1 MTTETETTGAAGTP
15 KRRRTARKP
24 ADAVAGATTTKP
36 RARARRTTAEDAP
49 SASGTVAP
57 PTRSTR
63 SRTRRAAAA
72 PDSVTPESGLVPE
85 RPAADPTE
93 AGSFVDAEPASGTT
107 APDGRTPEPQTG
119 EPAETSSAAEE
130 SAGGLAD
137 PAQGITAP
145 ESASGVDSPA
155 AAPEASGQIVAAP
168 EHASPVQ
175 QRVDFPA
182 TEVRHPV
189 STSRPARPTFK
200 QSVLRAAEERFVGD
214 RVREPVTA
222 QQVDEMLVLLHRP
235 GQIRS
240 LKDAT
245 YDFLRRGMSKR
256 HAEVQLEKLRA
267 AVDPARER
275 AAA

>member
-1 MTTETETTGAAGTP
+1 MTTETETTGAGGTA

-24 ADAVAGATTTKP
+24 ADAVASATTTP

-49 SASGTVAP
+49 SASGTVAS

-72 PDSVTPESGLVPE
+72 PDTVTPDSGQAPE
-85 RPAADPTE
+85 TPAADPIE
-93 AGSFVDAEPASGTT
+93 AGAVVEAELASVTT
-107 APDGRTPEPQTG
+107 VPDGHTPEPQTG
-119 EPAETSSAAEE
+119 EPAETVEE
-130 SAGGLAD
+130 PAGGLAD
-137 PAQGITAP
+137 PAQGLTAP
-145 ESASGVDSPA
+145 ESAPGVDSPA

-175 QRVDFPA
+175 RVDFPGS
-182 TEVRHPV
+182 EVRHPV
-189 STSRPARPTFK
+189 SMSRPARPTFK
-200 QSVLRAAEERFVGD
+200 QSVLRAAEERFLGD
-214 RVREPVTA
+214 RVREPATA
-222 QQVDEMLVLLHRP
+222 QQVDEMLVLLHKP

-256 HAEVQLEKLRA
+256 HAEVQLGKLRA